1 VNLIDVY
8 TECLEK
14 MKRQEWEAQEKG
26 DQARAKECS
35 DIVLELCGVVDYLE
49 KGAGDEDA
57 E

>member
-8 TECLEK
+8 AECLEK